1 MYKKELF
8 NMKTQLLTTLLIL
21 TFLVTGCSQAVT
33 NIEDLHYEDI
43 ISNQYSNPKSSI
55 EVEKILWKKI
65 INNNEVFLLYLNK
78 NRTISV
84 SRIAYV
90 NDKWET
96 FITTPIGRSGDEE
109 ISWQWSLISNPSNED
124 KPEVAAVIW
133 GYIYSSEVE
142 KILVGS
148 DKEEELFEEAKI
160 LDFEDYG
167 IKVYYFLTDDETGF
181 EYNTVVAY
189 DNLGNALFTN
199 RD

>member
-1 MYKKELF
+1 
-8 NMKTQLLTTLLIL
+8 MKIQLLAILLML

-33 NIEDLHYEDI
+33 NIEDLDYEDI
-43 ISNQYSNPKSSI
+43 ISNQYSNPKPGI
-55 EVEKILWKKI
+55 EVEKIQWKKI
-65 INNNEVFLLYLNK
+65 INDNEVFLLYLNK
-78 NRTISV
+78 NKTISV
-84 SRIAYV
+84 SRIASV
-90 NDKWET
+90 NDKWKA
-96 FITTPIGRSGDEE
+96 FVTTPIGRSDDEI
-109 ISWQWSLISNPSNED
+109 ISWQWSLISDPPNED

-133 GYIYSSEVE
+133 GYIYSSEVK

-148 DKEEELFEEAKI
+148 GKEQELFDEAQI

-189 DNLGNALFTN
+189 DDLGNALFTN